1 MPEDI
6 SPKNTKS
13 ESSFGYHDGEVE
25 NIISVEDVN
34 RQAQEIAETVGKEK
48 IAGLV
53 EGDPFFEN

>member
-48 IAGLV
+48 NLTIVKCLSWR
-53 EGDPFFEN
+53 D